1 MRKIFTILLMIPI
14 AFTINGCGTDQSF
27 TTIPQVPS
35 PTSAPLAVTTQS
47 PTSSPSILGEKVII
61 SSAADSG
68 PGTFRQAL
76 QDARPGDIITF
87 DVSVFPP
94 NLPTV
99 IYVQSALPGITQGN
113 VTVDASDAGVILDGS
128 QISGGWNSGISAHS
142 NDNIIRG
149 LQVVGF
155 SGSGIVIDYGQNN
168 LIENNIS
175 TGNDYGIG
183 LWGTESSQNIIMG
196 NYLGILAD
204 GVTPHGNRTAG
215 VTIMEGA
222 NKNIIGPDNLIAFNS
237 RYGILISHSNTVGN
251 KIFRNSVYDN
261 GGNGIELVEG
271 GNHNLPAPIIF
282 DFGISAGAVT
292 GTTCDGCTV
301 EIFSDSSDEGAI
313 FEGQIGA
320 DSNGVFSFEK
330 GTAFAGPNLTATA
343 QDDCGDTSKF
353 STPTFGTGR
362 KLILQ
367 EGNNLPKAWL
377 ETKRSGEL
385 EDNRIGSVGMNDQ
398 ADPLGRP
405 HDLSAIM
412 EQVVSMGLQQFRFTI
427 VNIDGTL
434 VDWTKPEFTFEQ
446 RQRDFISAMDEN
458 GVKVVYL
465 LSFRDDVLGGEG
477 RQLLPRFQTEEEIQR
492 YLDYVRFIISNV
504 KGHVTYYEI
513 WNEPNIRDSVQWIE
527 VEDYINLVKRVV
539 PVIRQ
544 EDPEGKIMLAGTT
557 YLIEPGAREFLFKVI
572 SSDIM
577 PLVDVVAWHPMF
589 GASPEVDI
597 EYYYEYPSIIQ
608 QIKDTASAHGFTG
621 EYHAGEISWWTY
633 MEHQAIWYSDI
644 AAAKYH
650 ARGIVMHLGM
660 DVSVTNAATPS
671 SFPSRRYADIAISN
685 LCTIMAGAKATNLP
699 VEIETEATNLRSY
712 IFSLPNGDYLVA
724 LWTDGVAVEGDLGIK
739 ATLTI
744 PNFSAGEVVGIDVL
758 YGYVEQIQATTEDGN
773 LVVDDLLIKDYPIIL
788 RLAILQHLEETA

>member
-1 MRKIFTILLMIPI
+1 
-14 AFTINGCGTDQSF
+14 
-27 TTIPQVPS
+27 V
-35 PTSAPLAVTTQS
+35 
-47 PTSSPSILGEKVII
+47 
-61 SSAADSG
+61 DSG
-68 PGTFRQAL
+68 PGTLRQAL

-175 TGNDYGIG
+175 TANDYGIG
-183 LWGTESSQNIIMG
+183 LWGTETSQNIITG
-196 NYLGILAD
+196 NYLGVLAD
-204 GVTPHGNRTAG
+204 GVTPQGNRTAG

-222 NKNIIGPDNLIAFNS
+222 NKNIIGPDNQIAFNG

-251 KIFRNSVYDN
+251 IISQNSVYDN

-282 DFGISAGAVT
+282 DFDFSTGTVA

-301 EIFSDSSDEGAI
+301 EIFSDSNDEGAI

-320 DSNGVFSFEK
+320 DSNGIFAFEK
-330 GTAFAGPNLTATA
+330 GTAFAGPYLTATVH
-343 QDDCGDTSKF
+343 DDNGDTSKF

-362 KLILQ
+362 NLILQ
-367 EGNNLPKAWL
+367 VGNNLPKAWL

-398 ADPLGRP
+398 ADPEGRP
-405 HDLSAIM
+405 HDLQAIL
-412 EQVVSMGLQQFRFTI
+412 EQVVSLGLQQFRFTI

-446 RQRDFISAMDEN
+446 RQMDFITTMDEN

-465 LSFRDDVLGGEG
+465 LSFRDDALGGEG
-477 RQLLPRFQTEEEIQR
+477 RPLRPRFQTEEEIQR

-527 VEDYINLVKRVV
+527 VEDYINLVRRVV

-544 EDPEGKIMLAGTT
+544 EDPQGKIMLAGTT
-557 YLIEPGAREFLFKVI
+557 YLIEPGAREYLFKVI

-589 GASPEVDI
+589 GASPEFDS

-608 QIKDTASAHGFTG
+608 QIKDTASAHGFRG
-621 EYHAGEISWWTY
+621 EYHAGEISWWT
-633 MEHQAIWYSDI
+633 EPEPLAQDADIWYSDI
-644 AAAKYH
+644 AAAKYV
-650 ARGIVMHLGM
+650 ARGIMMHLGM
-660 DVSVTNAATPS
+660 DVSVTINTTPS
-671 SFPSRRYADIAISN
+671 SFPSRRYADLAIKN
-685 LCTIMAGAKATNLP
+685 LCTIMAGAKTTDLP

-712 IFSLPNGDYLVA
+712 NFSLPNGDYLVA
-724 LWTDGVAVEGDLGIK
+724 FWTDGVAVEDDPGIS
-739 ATLTI
+739 ATLTM

-758 YGYVEQIQATTEDGN
+758 FGFEQQLILESENGY
-773 LVVDDLLIKDYPIIL
+773 LVVHELLAKDYPTIL
-788 RLAILQHLEETA
+788 RFKNVLSP

>member
-1 MRKIFTILLMIPI
+1 MRKKILLCTLLLPLL
-14 AFTINGCGTDQSF
+14 FLLTGCGSSQTP
-27 TTIPQVPS
+27 TAIILVPS
-35 PTSAPLAVTTQS
+35 PTLAPLTTAVAS
-47 PTSSPSILGEKVII
+47 PTTEPPGKSILVT
-61 SSAADSG
+61 STVDSG
-68 PGTFRQAL
+68 PGTLRQAL

-175 TGNDYGIG
+175 TANDYGIG
-183 LWGTESSQNIIMG
+183 LWGTETSQNIITG
-196 NYLGILAD
+196 NYLGVLAD
-204 GVTPHGNRTAG
+204 GVTPQGNRTAG

-222 NKNIIGPDNLIAFNS
+222 NKNIIGPDNQIAFNG

-251 KIFRNSVYDN
+251 IISQNSVYDN

-282 DFGISAGAVT
+282 DFDFSTGTVA

-301 EIFSDSSDEGAI
+301 EIFSDSNDEGAI

-320 DSNGVFSFEK
+320 DSNGIFAFEK
-330 GTAFAGPNLTATA
+330 GTAFAGPYLTATVH
-343 QDDCGDTSKF
+343 DDNGDTSKF

-362 KLILQ
+362 NLILQ
-367 EGNNLPKAWL
+367 VGNNLPKAWL

-398 ADPLGRP
+398 ADPEGRP
-405 HDLSAIM
+405 HDLQAIL
-412 EQVVSMGLQQFRFTI
+412 EQVVSLGLQQFRFTI

-446 RQRDFISAMDEN
+446 RQMDFITTMDEN

-465 LSFRDDVLGGEG
+465 LSFRDDALGGEG
-477 RQLLPRFQTEEEIQR
+477 RPLRPRFQTEEEIQR

-527 VEDYINLVKRVV
+527 VEDYINLVRRVV

-544 EDPEGKIMLAGTT
+544 EDPQGKIMLAGTT
-557 YLIEPGAREFLFKVI
+557 YLIEPGAREYLFKVI

-589 GASPEVDI
+589 GASPEFDS

-608 QIKDTASAHGFTG
+608 QIKDTASAHGFRG
-621 EYHAGEISWWTY
+621 EYHAGEISWWT
-633 MEHQAIWYSDI
+633 EPEPLAQDADIWYSDI
-644 AAAKYH
+644 AAAKYV
-650 ARGIVMHLGM
+650 ARGIMMHLGM
-660 DVSVTNAATPS
+660 DVSVTINTTPS
-671 SFPSRRYADIAISN
+671 SFPSRRYADLAIKN
-685 LCTIMAGAKATNLP
+685 LCTIMAGAKTTDLP

-712 IFSLPNGDYLVA
+712 NFSLPNGDYLVA
-724 LWTDGVAVEGDLGIK
+724 FWTDGVAVEDDPGIS
-739 ATLTI
+739 ATLTM

-758 YGYVEQIQATTEDGN
+758 FGFEQQLILESENGY
-773 LVVDDLLIKDYPIIL
+773 LVVHELLAKDYPTIL
-788 RLAILQHLEETA
+788 RFKNVLSP